1 MGAGLTE
8 ELEVLEVN
16 AAFYRAFTARDLG
29 ALEALW
35 ARRAPVACIHPGWDA
50 LDGREEV
57 LASFR
62 AIIGSGGAPAVTSTS
77 AQARLLGEVA
87 YVTCHEVVGTGRLV
101 ATNVFVREDGA
112 WRLVLHQSSPMAR
125 SVTRGLPDAP
135 DVVS

>member
-1 MGAGLTE
+1 MDAGLTV

-16 AAFYRAFTARDLG
+16 ESFYRAFTARDVP

-62 AIIGSGGAPAVTSTS
+62 AIIESGGAPAVKSTS

-87 YVTCHEVVGTGRLV
+87 YVTCHEVVGAGRLV

-112 WRLVLHQSSPMAR
+112 WRLVHHQSSPMAQ
-125 SVTRGLPDAP
+125 SVTRRLPETP
-135 DVVS
+135 DLVS